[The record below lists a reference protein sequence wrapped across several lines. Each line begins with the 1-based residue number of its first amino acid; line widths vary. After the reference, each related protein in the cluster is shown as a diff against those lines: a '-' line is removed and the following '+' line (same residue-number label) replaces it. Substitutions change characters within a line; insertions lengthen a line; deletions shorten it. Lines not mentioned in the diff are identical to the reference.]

1 MTRKSCTPTVLS
13 RFEDQ
18 NGAFHIDKVL
28 SICLV
33 SFSFFVSF
41 AIIHKNSLSH
51 WLLFPLLVCLHLL
64 PPLFF
69 QGDPNMNTTQILN
82 PTRPIWPSFSSSKSL
97 SGDANCM
104 EQLLLHCANAIES
117 NDATLA
123 QQIIWVLN
131 NLASPDGDSTQLK
144 DSLPLSSAR

>member
-1 MTRKSCTPTVLS
+1 
-13 RFEDQ
+13 
-18 NGAFHIDKVL
+18 
-28 SICLV
+28 
-33 SFSFFVSF
+33 
-41 AIIHKNSLSH
+41 
-51 WLLFPLLVCLHLL
+51 
-64 PPLFF
+64 
-69 QGDPNMNTTQILN
+69 
-82 PTRPIWPSFSSSKSL
+82 
-97 SGDANCM
+97 M